1 MKLNEKNPK
10 CLICNS
16 SNVKSFEALTSGF
29 ITERMYSG
37 AEQQTK
43 LFHCLDCGFAYYELR
58 PAKTDM
64 DKLYKGYRNS
74 DYQKQRQKYDC
85 WYNEK
90 INFAIGNNPVEVKT
104 RKSNLSDIL
113 EKNIEI
119 NSIKTIL
126 DFGGDKGQ
134 YIPDLSRNIQ
144 KFVYDISGA
153 RTLENIEKISDFDL
167 LKNYSFDLIMCNHV
181 LEHLSEPE
189 KTIEDLK
196 VLLNPTGYI
205 YLELPFD
212 SPFYK
217 KKFSNLKF
225 LFNKYF
231 KWSDIFKHYLNMRK
245 GAKYFHMQEHINFFT
260 QESIEIMLKFLGFNV
275 ISNEIRN
282 IDCGWQKA
290 DFICVLAKIKND

>member
-1 MKLNEKNPK
+1 MSEKNPK
-10 CLICNS
+10 CLICKS
-16 SNVKSFEALTSGF
+16 SNEKSFEALTSGF

-37 AEQQTK
+37 VEKQTK
-43 LFHCLDCGFAYYELR
+43 LIHCQDCGFAYYELR
-58 PAKTDM
+58 PDKTEM
-64 DKLYKGYRNS
+64 GKLYKGYRNS

-85 WYNEK
+85 WYDER
-90 INFAIGNNPVEVKT
+90 INSAIGNNPVEIKT
-104 RKSNLSDIL
+104 RKSNFADVLK
-113 EKNIEI
+113 KNIETENI
-119 NSIKTIL
+119 ITIL

-134 YIPDLSRNIQ
+134 YIPDLFQNTQ

-153 RTLENIEKISDFDL
+153 KTPANIEKISDFEI

-196 VLLNPTGYI
+196 PLLNSNGYI

-212 SPFYK
+212 SPFYR
-217 KKFSNLKF
+217 KKFSNFKF

-231 KWSDIFKHYLNMRK
+231 KWADIFKHYLNMRK
-245 GAKYFHMQEHINFFT
+245 KAKYFQMHEHINFFT
-260 QESIEIMLKFLGFNV
+260 PKSVEVMLKFSGFNV

-290 DFICVLAKIKND
+290 DFICTLAKIEND